1 MCKKEQFS
9 EYIARLMNNLVS
21 IITPSYNSAKFIKY
35 CVDSVI
41 SQTYENWEMIIVDDY
56 SRDNSRELI
65 SKFAK
70 EDDRIKPIFLDEN
83 VGAAEARNVAIKKS
97 KGKYI
102 AFLDSDDIWKLDKLE
117 KQIAFMKKND
127 FAFTF
132 TSYQPISEDGEEKYS
147 VIKAPKKMTYHS
159 YLKNTIIGCLTVVI
173 DIDKTGNFEMPNIRS
188 SHDMALWLLIMKR
201 GFSANG
207 LDENLAYYRIVSTS
221 NTSKKWK
228 AAKEV
233 WDVYRKVEKLNIV
246 YSGICFVGYVFNA
259 LKKRI

>member
-1 MCKKEQFS
+1 
-9 EYIARLMNNLVS
+9 MNRLVS
-21 IITPSYNSAKFIKY
+21 IITPSYNSSKFIEE
-35 CVDSVI
+35 CINSVI
-41 SQTYENWEMIIVDDY
+41 FQTYLDWEMIIIDDC
-56 SRDNSRELI
+56 SIDNSRDLI
-65 SKFAK
+65 IKFAK
-70 EDDRIKPIFLDEN
+70 GNDRIKPIFLDEN

-102 AFLDSDDIWKLDKLE
+102 AFLDSDDFWKNNKLE
-117 KQIAFMKKND
+117 KQLDFMSKNDIAFS
-127 FAFTF
+127 F
-132 TSYQPISEDGEEKYS
+132 TSYQPISENGVEKYS
-147 VIKAPKKMTYHS
+147 VIGVPKEIDYHS

-173 DIDKTGNFEMPNIRS
+173 DREKTGEFQMPNIRS

-201 GFSANG
+201 GFSAYG

-246 YSGICFVGYVFNA
+246 YSAICFVGYVYNA
-259 LKKRI
+259 IKKRM